1 MMDRKLCRDCRH
13 YIKLPHVYQPVCGHP
28 NAAHTTDGE
37 NFPTL
42 YMRMAPDGFGNGAD
56 RASRPQDLSI
66 DRLCGPEGSLFEPRR
81 DLKERVLAK
90 AEFVLGLIFGCAVG
104 WALTQVIGWAI
115 DSIFG

>member
-37 NFPTL
+37 NFQTR
-42 YMRMAPDGFGNGAD
+42 YMRMAPDEFGSGID
-56 RASRPQDLSI
+56 RPPRPQDLSI
-66 DRLCGPEGSLFEPRR
+66 DRLCGPDGSLFEPRR

-104 WALTQVIGWAI
+104 WALTRVIGWAV
-115 DSIFG
+115 DGIFG